1 MKKRKQKTPIGDALM
16 GFLIESGMNQST
28 MAKVL
33 DVHRSTLSLWINGKR
48 KPARGQLPQ
57 LSKLTGIPVERLL

>member
-1 MKKRKQKTPIGDALM
+1 M
-16 GFLIESGMNQST
+16 GFLIESGMNQSA
-28 MAKVL
+28 MAKIL

-48 KPARGQLPQ
+48 KPARDQLPQ